1 MSSYTMA
8 DQKFGKIIWSLQN
21 DPIPDMKLDVTPSR
35 LDGLD
40 EESEK
45 DLRIIGCEL
54 IQSVGI
60 NLILPQV
67 SKNYIIHYFVTV
79 LINFLGRVLF
89 VSVIHRLNSEFLF
102 ICRSLS

>member
-1 MSSYTMA
+1 MS
-8 DQKFGKIIWSLQN
+8 DNKFKKVIWNLEN
-21 DPIPDMKLDVTPSR
+21 DPIPDVKLVATPSR

-60 NLILPQV
+60 ILELPQV
-67 SKNYIIHYFVTV
+67 SKICNYPLFGYGFDEFIV
-79 LINFLGRVLF
+79 L
-89 VSVIHRLNSEFLF
+89 
-102 ICRSLS
+102 